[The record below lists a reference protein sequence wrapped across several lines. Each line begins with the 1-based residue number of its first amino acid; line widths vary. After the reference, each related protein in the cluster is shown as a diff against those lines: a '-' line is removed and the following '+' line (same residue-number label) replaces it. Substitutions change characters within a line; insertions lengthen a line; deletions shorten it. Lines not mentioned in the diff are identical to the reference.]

1 MRSFAFTSAATAAL
15 LLSAAAASAQPPQ
28 PPRSS
33 SGPRGPGGSVLV
45 APVDR
50 LGPTFPADDLLLPD
64 SGWNRGGVS
73 TAGTAGPNWTLRQP
87 VFGPP
92 LPTLPTPRR
101 RRPYIILNGQ

>member
-1 MRSFAFTSAATAAL
+1 MRSFAFTSLATAAAL
-15 LLSAAAASAQPPQ
+15 FAAGAASAGY
-28 PPRSS
+28 RSQ
-33 SGPRGPGGSVLV
+33 SGPRTACCGVAW

-50 LGPTFPADDLLLPD
+50 RGPTFPADDFLLPD
-64 SGWNRGGVS
+64 SAWNGHSPS

-101 RRPYIILNGQ
+101 RPYIILNETD

>member
-1 MRSFAFTSAATAAL
+1 MRPFAFTSVATAAL
-15 LLSAAAASAQPPQ
+15 LLSAAAAVAQ

-33 SGPRGPGGSVLV
+33 SGPRGPDGGVQW

-50 LGPTFPADDLLLPD
+50 LGPTFAADDFLLPD
-64 SGWNRGGVS
+64 SGWNGHGVA

-92 LPTLPTPRR
+92 LPTLPTPARR
-101 RRPYIILNGQ
+101 RGYIILEENGN